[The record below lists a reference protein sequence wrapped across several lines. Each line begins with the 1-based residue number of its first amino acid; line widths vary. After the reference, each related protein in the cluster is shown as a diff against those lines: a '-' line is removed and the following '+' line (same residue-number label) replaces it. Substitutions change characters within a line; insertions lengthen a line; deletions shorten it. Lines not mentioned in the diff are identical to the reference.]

1 MYKAPEIF
9 NPTLCIAEKYT
20 TAVDIYWFGILA
32 NEWMTGEIPWDGLN
46 KTDIEVY
53 VKGGDRP

>member
-9 NPTLCIAEKYT
+9 NPKIPIAEKYT
-20 TAVDIYWFGILA
+20 TAVDIYSFGILA
-32 NEWMTGEIPWDGLN
+32 NELMAGEIPWDGLN

-53 VKGGDRP
+53 VGGDRP